1 MKLVQ
6 KTILATA
13 VAVAFAPAAFADVTI
28 SGKAAA
34 EIVAI
39 QNDGGDKNKNG
50 VDMVSDGLEIDFA
63 GEYDIVGGN
72 TAGFGIDTTLNKNTW
87 GGESA
92 DSVDYDLAHVFID
105 TNFGKFSFGKLTQPS
120 DDIKTDYWSNSTVA
134 GTESRSYNT
143 NGTVKKQGYYAGVG
157 DDMPNTI
164 LYTNGNDAFDFGFS
178 VSIVDKD
185 KSSTHVERGTQLQY
199 NAAIG
204 VNVGP
209 AKLELGVDH
218 NPKRTSADS
227 SVPNAKADT
236 DIVLGADLENF
247 TATITSTNDNDVL
260 SVLLGAKHA
269 FTDVVTGKA
278 TASVLNYEGTDANGK
293 KEDKNNYKIALGADF
308 KLAKNIVAHTVV
320 DFKEVDGWKE
330 TQVDLATGVTV
341 KF

>member
-13 VAVAFAPAAFADVTI
+13 VAVAFAPAAFADVTL

-34 EIVAI
+34 ELVGIV
-39 QNDGGDKNKNG
+39 NDGGVKDHSG
-50 VDMVSDGLEIDFA
+50 AAMVSDGLSISVA

-87 GGESA
+87 GGNGVGANTTSA
-92 DSVDYDLAHVFID
+92 SVDYDLAHVFVD

-120 DDIKTDYWSNSTVA
+120 DGIKTDYWSNSAVA
-134 GTESRSYNT
+134 GTEDN
-143 NGTVKKQGYYAGVG
+143 YYQGVG

-164 LYTNGNDAFDFGFS
+164 LYTNGNDMFDFGFS
-178 VSIVDKD
+178 ASAIDKD
-185 KSSTHVERGTQLQY
+185 TDSKHVERGNQLQY
-199 NAAIG
+199 NAAVG

-218 NPKRTSADS
+218 NPKRVFATSGN
-227 SVPNAKADT
+227 PNPKAKTAV
-236 DIVLGADLENF
+236 VLGADLENF
-247 TATITSTNDNDVL
+247 TTTITSVKDDNDKNVV

-278 TASVLNYEGTDANGK
+278 TASVLNYKGTDANGK
-293 KEDKNNYKIALGADF
+293 EEDKMNYKVALGADYN
-308 KLAKNIVAHTVV
+308 LAKNIVAHTVI
-320 DFKEVDGWKE
+320 DFKEIDNDTE
-330 TQVDLATGVTV
+330 TQIDLATGITV

>member
-28 SGKAAA
+28 SGKVAA
-34 EIVAI
+34 EVVAI
-39 QNDGGDKNKNG
+39 QNDGGDKNKSG

-92 DSVDYDLAHVFID
+92 NSVDYDTAHVFID
-105 TNFGKFSFGKLTQPS
+105 TNFGKFSFGKLTQPT
-120 DDIKTDYWSNSTVA
+120 DGITTDYWSNSKSSIA
-134 GTESRSYNT
+134 GYESDYFVS
-143 NGTVKKQGYYAGVG
+143 VG
-157 DDMPNTI
+157 DDMANTI
-164 LYTNGNDAFDFGFS
+164 LYTNGNDAFDFGFA
-178 VSIVDKD
+178 VSAIDKD
-185 KSSTHVERGTQLQY
+185 TSSGHVERGTQLQY
-199 NAAIG
+199 NAAVG

-218 NPKRTSADS
+218 NPKRTFATSANA
-227 SVPNAKADT
+227 NAKADT
-236 DIVLGADLENF
+236 NIVLGADLENF
-247 TATITSTNDNDVL
+247 TATVTSTSDNDVL

-278 TASVLNYEGTDANGK
+278 TASVRNYEGTDSNGK
-293 KEDKNNYKIALGADF
+293 KEDKNDYKVALGADF

-320 DFKEVDGWKE
+320 DFKEQDGWKE
-330 TQVDLATGVTV
+330 TQVDLATGITV

>member
-13 VAVAFAPAAFADVTI
+13 VAVAFAPAAFADVTL
-28 SGKAAA
+28 SGKVAA
-34 EIVAI
+34 ELVGIV
-39 QNDGGDKNKNG
+39 NDGGNKKGNG
-50 VDMVSDGLEIDFA
+50 MDMVSDGLSISVA

-87 GGESA
+87 GGNGTNSF
-92 DSVDYDLAHVFID
+92 DYDLAHVFVD
-105 TNFGKFSFGKLTQPS
+105 TNFGKLSFGKLTQPT
-120 DDIKTDYWSNSTVA
+120 DDITTDYWSNSKSTVA
-134 GTESRSYNT
+134 GYESDYFIS
-143 NGTVKKQGYYAGVG
+143 VG

-164 LYTNGNDAFDFGFS
+164 LYTNGNDMFDFGFA
-178 VSIVDKD
+178 VSAIDKD
-185 KSSTHVERGTQLQY
+185 STSGHVERGTQLQY
-199 NAAIG
+199 NAAVG

-218 NPKRTSADS
+218 NPKRTFATSL
-227 SVPNAKADT
+227 VPNAKADT
-236 DIVLGADLENF
+236 AIVLGADLENF
-247 TATITSTNDNDVL
+247 TTTITSVKDSNDKNQL

-293 KEDKNNYKIALGADF
+293 KEDKNNYKIALGADYN
-308 KLAKNIVAHTVV
+308 LAKNVVAHTVV
-320 DFKEVDGWKE
+320 DFKEQDGWKE
-330 TQVDLATGVTV
+330 TQIDLATGITV